1 MPRGRRPANP
11 PKPRTTSRTSPAM
24 SPEARENQLIAMA
37 YDLAEQ
43 RLRDGTASAQEVT
56 HFLKMGST
64 KERLEREIMAEQ
76 KKLVTAKTG
85 AYDAQ
90 QRSDQIY
97 KEAVDA
103 FRSYVSGGEVYE
115 ED

>member
-1 MPRGRRPANP
+1 MPRGRRPANSA
-11 PKPRTTSRTSPAM
+11 KPRATSRTSPAM
-24 SPEARENQLIAMA
+24 SPEARENQLIALA

-43 RLRDGTASAQEVT
+43 RMRDGTASAQEVT

-90 QRSDQIY
+90 QHSDEIY
-97 KEAVDA
+97 MKAIKA
-103 FRSYVSGGEVYE
+103 FQSYSGGGEIYE
-115 ED
+115 DD